1 MAREYFSLSEFSN
14 AKQIF
19 DSVASL
25 YRREGWLLSLW
36 EVLGYLRE
44 CSKGMSSAKDF
55 VEYSLEMAALPETT
69 GAFEPLSKDCGPAG
83 PATLSQRAKI
93 HKDAFEVAR
102 GESELNSKEQ
112 NSHLKVN
119 SDYPLYLEIDL
130 VSPLRVILL
139 ALVAFHQPMVKPGAP
154 SLITISLR
162 SQLPTNVEIDQLE
175 VQFNQSECNF
185 IISNG
190 QKLQIAAI
198 SNVQPGRRVETAPA
212 LVLATNKWLR
222 LTYEI
227 KSGKLVALL
236 CITTF

>member
-1 MAREYFSLSEFSN
+1 MAREYFSLNDFSN
-14 AKQIF
+14 AKQNF
-19 DSVASL
+19 DSVANL

-55 VEYSLEMAALPETT
+55 IENSLEMAALPETAS
-69 GAFEPLSKDCGPAG
+69 AFESFSKDCGPAG
-83 PATLSQRAKI
+83 PATLSQRENIQKE
-93 HKDAFEVAR
+93 AFEVAR
-102 GESELNSKEQ
+102 GESEPNADEQ
-112 NSHLKVN
+112 NCAFKVK

-130 VSPLRVILL
+130 VSPLRVTLL

-162 SQLPTNVEIDQLE
+162 SQLPLNVEVDQLE

-185 IISNG
+185 IITNG
-190 QKLQIAAI
+190 QKPPIGSI
-198 SNVQPGRRVETAPA
+198 SNVQSNRRVETAPA
-212 LVLATNKWLR
+212 LVLATNRWLR

-227 KSGKLVALL
+227 KSGNGKIICA
-236 CITTF
+236 TAF